1 MKQRTLVKPGAREQM
16 EADLGTTQQNL
27 VALLRLLYRVHPK
40 RSDGGDSVSAARDM
54 ERAMP
59 LRQRSYASLSAT
71 MVAALLTLLCY
82 GALPAVSNA
91 SSSLPVQGRL
101 EPPQPSESPTASETA
116 AQQSQGLKRL
126 AQRSQ
131 EEQVSPKEEPQPQAE
146 QTRGSRPGVEI
157 MLPGGKVEAVLAWEV
172 PRGFNIALVAL
183 GGKVERTTSE
193 YNDRTWAAANVIDG
207 TVSIR
212 EGGWASKD
220 STLPQELVFSFDQ
233 TREALITAVVIDT
246 TTAETLRQPYKMPKH
261 VEVWTSTTSPT
272 DGFSRIAGARLQHRT
287 AEQVIMLPPTR
298 AKYVDKKLYTL
309 YRPQWMAQCAGGIQ

>member
-1 MKQRTLVKPGAREQM
+1 M
-16 EADLGTTQQNL
+16 
-27 VALLRLLYRVHPK
+27 
-40 RSDGGDSVSAARDM
+40 
-54 ERAMP
+54 
-59 LRQRSYASLSAT
+59 LS
-71 MVAALLTLLCY
+71 
-82 GALPAVSNA
+82 
-91 SSSLPVQGRL
+91 
-101 EPPQPSESPTASETA
+101 
-116 AQQSQGLKRL
+116 
-126 AQRSQ
+126 
-131 EEQVSPKEEPQPQAE
+131 
-146 QTRGSRPGVEI
+146 
-157 MLPGGKVEAVLAWEV
+157 GGKVEAVLAREVPAPSEPTSPTSEFPEDVQEIYLVLKSELAKPVLVQASWIAVNVEGMKPNHKLADSRLRLNSGQRDAIQVKVPKGGLSPGDYRVEIAVSNNPAQALSFTVTPILPPAVLIEQTEV
-172 PRGFNIALVAL
+172 PRGFNIALAAL

-220 STLPQELVFSFDQ
+220 STLPQELVFSFYQ

-246 TTAETLRQPYKMPKH
+246 TTAETLRQPHKMPKH

-309 YRPQWMAQCAGGIQ
+309 YRPQWMAQGAGGIQ